1 MRVVNLCEYRNKGV
15 ISALEVLLAL
25 ARAGEIQGFAF
36 IVKFGP
42 HDHRGGATGDYKK
55 HPDQALGA
63 TFRMGRQLMDAPP
76 SRF

>member
-1 MRVVNLCEYRNKGV
+1 MRVVNLGEYRNRGV
-15 ISALEVLLAL
+15 ISALEELLAL
-25 ARAGEIQGFAF
+25 ARAGQVQGFAF

-42 HDHRGGATGDYKK
+42 NDHRGGATGDYKR
-55 HPDQALGA
+55 HPEQALGA